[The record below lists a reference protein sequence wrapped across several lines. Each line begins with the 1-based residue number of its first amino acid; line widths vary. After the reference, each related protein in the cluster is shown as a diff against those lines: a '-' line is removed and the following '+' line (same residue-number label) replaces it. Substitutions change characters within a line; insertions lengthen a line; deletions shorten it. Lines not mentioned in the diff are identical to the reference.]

1 MAGNLRACEEGGQG
15 VSPPVTFGKGSPAL
29 TVGTAPGWL
38 LFQLQWGSSNLS
50 FQGSESGNI
59 FHLGE
64 SQGTSQSHLSLT
76 CLHYVDSLSIKAS
89 SSVPECILF
98 LHEILTQNANEGR
111 SYRNNL
117 NPLTRAKKTN
127 VSKSKLFVTNVS
139 TDTTSTLGNG

>member
-98 LHEILTQNANEGR
+98 LHEILTQNANERDVLIGI
-111 SYRNNL
+111 
-117 NPLTRAKKTN
+117 T
-127 VSKSKLFVTNVS
+127 
-139 TDTTSTLGNG
+139 